1 MAVKGLHK
9 AFSDLRKGLGVLQVL
24 SGGSCSASFDAP
36 VLSKALDP
44 PQGLSGGSC
53 RARESRGVPKALKRL
68 IRPLSALQDL

>member
-1 MAVKGLHK
+1 MAFKGLDM

-24 SGGSCSASFDAP
+24 SGGSCRAP

-53 RARESRGVPKALKRL
+53 RARESRGVLKDIKRL
-68 IRPLSALQDL
+68 IRPLSAL